1 MYKIPLFR
9 KVKDMPDTILLPC
22 RVCGGS
28 VEVPEGTDPSTV
40 VHRTCHLDE
49 TTASSATDEDSDSQD
64 D

>member
-1 MYKIPLFR
+1 
-9 KVKDMPDTILLPC
+9 MPDTILLPC